1 MEYIR
6 HSYIAGL
13 HHYLI
18 VVWDDEVNGW
28 QVGIAAMP
36 SKRLAKRYASG
47 RFEYEAEVAE
57 KTNSAGRGT
66 NISWFLRQLNAI
78 MTDLN
83 YKFGSQLWMAYAVDA
98 QRHRVYRHILSKRG
112 WLESSSR
119 SMIYYG

>member
-18 VVWDDEVNGW
+18 VSWDCEVNGW

-36 SKRLAKRYASG
+36 SKRLAKRYAGG
-47 RFEYEAEVAE
+47 RFEHEADVADR
-57 KTNSAGRGT
+57 TNRAGRV
-66 NISWFLRQLNAI
+66 NIGWFLRQLNVI

-98 QRHRVYRHILSKRG
+98 QRHRVYKHILSKRG